1 MKDKDVFEK
10 QKGATKRNDEFGYA
24 YSGHSDRYRRDA
36 TYRYDCE
43 RHVPPTPEILYF
55 VSGKLCE

>member
-1 MKDKDVFEK
+1 MKDKDVYEK
-10 QKGATKRNDEFGYA
+10 QKGALKRTDECGYA
-24 YSGHSDRYRRDA
+24 YSGHSDRWRRDA